1 MKEIRAKQEIK
12 ESKKREYRG
21 YVYSEETKYKNV
33 RGGAGLKKCAA
44 GVYNPQKLGLSTW
57 AVRLKHLREIN
68 NLSQSDVAKVIRCSQ
83 VSYGMYELGKR
94 RIPVDKLIVLAMY
107 YRVSMDYMT
116 GLTDKC

>member
-1 MKEIRAKQEIK
+1 MNMSILKKQNI
-12 ESKKREYRG
+12 
-21 YVYSEETKYKNV
+21 KNV
-33 RGGAGLKKCAA
+33 RGGGTGLKKCAA
-44 GVYNPQKLGLSTW
+44 STHRPQKMGPSTW